1 MPVPLLC
8 RLVPDTVTPFAV
20 LVPRCAPAPA
30 TGWLLVAPR
39 GLSEEPVV
47 VLLQA
52 DNASARATRTG
63 AASARER
70 DTGKQGI
77 TSIVPTRDR
86 RGRLCRTCA
95 GSSRSGPVQPRAG

>member
-1 MPVPLLC
+1 MPEPLLR

-39 GLSEEPVV
+39 GLSEVPLV

-70 DTGKQGI
+70 DTGRQGI
-77 TSIVPTRDR
+77 ALHSANARWVRPGTTGASTT
-86 RGRLCRTCA
+86 GETC
-95 GSSRSGPVQPRAG
+95 QTCMT